1 MITFLIDLVSFTKA
15 PYSNLQDGSIVIKK
29 MLHVDDIED
38 KDISNDTQEVS
49 GAAPPGGGGKNY
61 GRQVSIQE
69 LFDGDYF

>member
-1 MITFLIDLVSFTKA
+1 
-15 PYSNLQDGSIVIKK
+15 

-38 KDISNDTQEVS
+38 QDVSDDTQEVS
-49 GAAPPGGGGKNY
+49 GAAPPGGVGKNY